1 MLYSF
6 CRFLF
11 RSFFAIAYRWKV
23 EGVENIPS
31 HGAVVICSNHIHNMD
46 PPLIGSAASRKVY
59 FMAKEELF
67 RIPILS
73 FFIRRFG
80 AFPVKRGASDRNALK
95 NALAI
100 LQQKKVLGIFPEGT
114 RSKTGELGEAHPGAA
129 LIALRGD
136 ALVVPVAIIGPYRLF
151 HRVTITFGPPIDL
164 KPYKED
170 KITSKTVRD
179 VTARIMKEIE
189 QLMES
194 KKIPESGV

>member
-1 MLYSF
+1 MLYPF

-11 RSFFAIAYRWKV
+11 RSFFAIVYRWKV
-23 EGVENIPS
+23 EGVENIPPQ
-31 HGAVVICSNHIHNMD
+31 GAVVICANHISNMD

-80 AFPVKRGASDRNALK
+80 AFPVKRGASDRKALK
-95 NALAI
+95 HALAV
-100 LQQKKVLGIFPEGT
+100 LQKKEALGIFPEGT
-114 RSKTGELGEAHPGAA
+114 RSKTGKLGEAHPGAA

-136 ALVVPVAIIGPYRLF
+136 AVVVPVAIIGPYRLF
-151 HRVTITFGPPIDL
+151 RRVSIIFGSPIDL

-170 KITSKTVRD
+170 KITSKTVRE

-189 QLMES
+189 QLME
-194 KKIPESGV
+194 INN